1 MDKNHMKE
9 LKLVFSILNYIILY
23 YNFCH
28 QHGRVFIITDDAD
41 DKKSQVKS
49 SCERCPL
56 PV

>member
-1 MDKNHMKE
+1 MKE

-28 QHGRVFIITDDAD
+28 QQGRVFIITDDAD
-41 DKKSQVKS
+41 DKKSHVKS